1 MEKLNLKKGL
11 FGYTESSV
19 LEYIKTI
26 SCELKLRID
35 KLSEENKTL
44 LEKHSQLEAESNS
57 AKSEANKLSD
67 EINSLSEENNR
78 LKSDKAELE
87 KQIELLTAKLS
98 EADGEKLDYE
108 KGQNDLA
115 DVMLEAKRFANNLKK
130 QSEDEYKR
138 QKAEN
143 EEKIN
148 CEKQR
153 IEKYVSEIDSL
164 CGTLHKVCDNF
175 GKDLENKKTD
185 LSSILSKLNNIDI
198 QHKLS

>member
-11 FGYTESSV
+11 FGYTESSE

-198 QHKLS
+198 KHKLS

>member
-44 LEKHSQLEAESNS
+44 LEKHSQLESESNS

-153 IEKYVSEIDSL
+153 IEKYVSEINSL

-198 QHKLS
+198 KHKLS

>member
-57 AKSEANKLSD
+57 TKSEANKLSD

-198 QHKLS
+198 KRKLS

>member
-44 LEKHSQLEAESNS
+44 LEKHSQLESESNS

-198 QHKLS
+198 KHKLS

>member
-44 LEKHSQLEAESNS
+44 LEKHSQLEEESNS

-78 LKSDKAELE
+78 LKSEKAELE

-198 QHKLS
+198 KRKLS

>member
-44 LEKHSQLEAESNS
+44 LEKHSQLESESNY

-198 QHKLS
+198 KRKLS

>member
-44 LEKHSQLEAESNS
+44 LEKHSQLEEESNS

-78 LKSDKAELE
+78 LKSEKAELE

-198 QHKLS
+198 KHKLS

>member
-44 LEKHSQLEAESNS
+44 LEKHSQLEAENNS

-78 LKSDKAELE
+78 LKSEKAELE

-198 QHKLS
+198 KRKLS

>member
-44 LEKHSQLEAESNS
+44 LEKHSQLESEINS

-98 EADGEKLDYE
+98 EADDEKLDYE

-175 GKDLENKKTD
+175 GKDLKNKKTD

-198 QHKLS
+198 KHKLS

>member
-44 LEKHSQLEAESNS
+44 LEKHSQLESEINS

-98 EADGEKLDYE
+98 EADDEKLDYE

-164 CGTLHKVCDNF
+164 CETLHKVCDNF
-175 GKDLENKKTD
+175 GKDLKNKKTD

-198 QHKLS
+198 KHKLS

>member
-198 QHKLS
+198 KHKLS

>member
-44 LEKHSQLEAESNS
+44 LEKHSQLEEESNS

-198 QHKLS
+198 KRKLS

>member
-198 QHKLS
+198 KRKLS

>member
-44 LEKHSQLEAESNS
+44 LEKHSQLESESNS

-153 IEKYVSEIDSL
+153 IENYVSEIDSL

-198 QHKLS
+198 KRKLS

>member
-19 LEYIKTI
+19 LEYIKPI

-164 CGTLHKVCDNF
+164 CGILHKVCDNF

-198 QHKLS
+198 KRKLS

>member
-35 KLSEENKTL
+35 KLSEENKIL
-44 LEKHSQLEAESNS
+44 LEKHSQLEEESNS

-198 QHKLS
+198 KRKLS

>member
-57 AKSEANKLSD
+57 TKSEANKLSD

-198 QHKLS
+198 KHKLS

>member
-108 KGQNDLA
+108 KSQNDLA

-164 CGTLHKVCDNF
+164 CVTLHKVCDNF

-198 QHKLS
+198 KHKLS

>member
-19 LEYIKTI
+19 LEQIKTI

-164 CGTLHKVCDNF
+164 CGILHKVCDNF

-198 QHKLS
+198 KRKLS

>member
-44 LEKHSQLEAESNS
+44 LEKHSQLESESNS

-198 QHKLS
+198 KRKLS